1 MAICKSLKIH
11 FVYPSPPPPHKFC
24 MSYCFQMLLGICSPT
39 KSGGGG
45 GGAKGGYHW
54 RFKNRESN
62 KCSTIDCLHSKLFW
76 QDKTVVGLAQ
86 LVERL
91 TVERKVLGLIPGAG
105 PLLSVLK

>member
-1 MAICKSLKIH
+1 
-11 FVYPSPPPPHKFC
+11 
-24 MSYCFQMLLGICSPT
+24 MLLGISVLQRA
-39 KSGGGG
+39 G
-45 GGAKGGYHW
+45 GGANGVYHW
-54 RFKNRESN
+54 RFKNRESK

-91 TVERKVLGLIPGAG
+91 TVEREVVGLIPGAG

>member
-1 MAICKSLKIH
+1 
-11 FVYPSPPPPHKFC
+11 
-24 MSYCFQMLLGICSPT
+24 MLLGICSPT

-45 GGAKGGYHW
+45 EGANGVYHW
-54 RFKNRESN
+54 RFKNRESK